1 MRNALL
7 VFALTLVPAAHAQQF
22 ASAGIFGDVV
32 DPQGAVMPGAKV
44 TLTDV
49 DRNQDRTMST
59 NAAGEF
65 SFPSIP
71 VGRYRLRVENAGF
84 RTFEQTDIVVQVNDN
99 RKVDVVLQVGDI
111 STKVEVAAAGAA
123 VETANATLKSV
134 VEGKQILEL
143 PLNGRNV
150 ASLTSLTAG
159 VIQTGSS
166 QGDSKD
172 AAGSITYSVNGSRQN
187 TLKFTLD
194 GGDNEDNLQN
204 VNMPFPFPD
213 AVAEFS
219 VETSNAGAE
228 IGKSSAGAVNVVTK
242 SGTNAFHGNGFWFIR
257 NTDLN
262 ASSYFLHQSDAL
274 KRNQA
279 GGTLGG
285 PVKRNRLFFF
295 GGYQQTWYRSSPTES
310 KTLTMPAP
318 FRQGNF
324 SSLLAQAKP
333 VVITDPTTNA
343 PFAGNIIPTSRLSA
357 AATKLLQ
364 YSPVPAADGYDHWR
378 VVTPRNDREF
388 ISRLDYRV
396 SDRHSFTARYYQ
408 NEAVNDRTI
417 DPNDINTV
425 SNSESTYSKNGTLG
439 YTYVVSPSLLSETRA
454 TVARTFGIRSNAF
467 PLTIADMGVDV
478 HPTSNQISVSING
491 TSGLSLSTSNPPAR
505 FARTNL
511 ELTHSWHWT
520 HGRHNVSW
528 GADLMASRYN
538 EYNAFQGSGAYSFNG
553 RFSGFDQAD
562 YMLGLMSSFS
572 QSNGE
577 LEFRR
582 YHYYGFYA
590 ADSFRVTRRLT
601 VSYGLRWEPFF
612 PITDVNDREVQFSQA
627 DYLAGIRS
635 TRYVNAPV
643 GLYFPGDSPNGR
655 TIPKGGVSA
664 GHDQLAPRVGVAWDV
679 TGDGRTSMRAG
690 YGIFYDTA
698 EMYVLNNMNLQAPFS
713 FSVAFQN
720 GLFDRPFQG
729 RENLNVFPYSG
740 DFQPN
745 SAFQIPSS
753 AVVYEPTWRQ
763 PYTQNWNYTVEH
775 SFGSWLAQA
784 SYVGTKA
791 TDLIANRDLNAPIYD
806 YTQTLKTNQSTI
818 NQRRPRQQFQGMT
831 SIFTGL
837 NSIYNG
843 LQLTMKKRFSKNYT
857 VEGAYTWSRAIDY
870 ISKNAQVTS
879 LNIQNPFNWRM
890 TRGPSDND
898 RTHVFTG
905 SFVWSLPSPKTVA
918 GARWAAAVVGGWQWS
933 GILTL
938 ATGTPFGITSTND
951 AMAGAG
957 TAFAVATGPLSLGGG
972 RSRGAEIAQWFN
984 IANVAQAADGTYGSL
999 GRNVLR
1005 NPGYSNL
1012 DTRISRIV
1020 PLKFRETASLQ
1031 MLFEAFSALNHPIL
1045 GAPDNR
1051 LGRSTFGQ
1059 IATVTGQRVLQF
1071 GLKLGF

>member
-1 MRNALL
+1 MTKTILIL
-7 VFALTLVPAAHAQQF
+7 ALTLIPAARAQQF
-22 ASAGIFGDVV
+22 ASAGIFGNVADA
-32 DPQGAVMPGAKV
+32 QGAVMPGAKV
-44 TLTDV
+44 TLIDV
-49 DRNQDRTMST
+49 DRNQERSMMT
-59 NAAGEF
+59 NSAGEF
-65 SFPSIP
+65 TFPSIP
-71 VGRYRLRVENAGF
+71 VGTYRLRVENAGF
-84 RTFEQTDIVVQVNDN
+84 RGFEQTGIVVEVNDN
-99 RKVDVVLQVGDI
+99 RKVDVVMQVGDI
-111 STKVEVAAAGAA
+111 STKVEVAAAAAA

-134 VEGKQILEL
+134 VEGKRILEL

-159 VIQTGSS
+159 VVQTGSS
-166 QGDSKD
+166 SGDSKN
-172 AAGSITYSVNGSRQN
+172 AAESITFSVNGSRQN

-219 VETSNAGAE
+219 VETSNAGVE
-228 IGKSSAGAVNVVTK
+228 VGKSSAGAVNVVTK
-242 SGTNAFHGNGFWFIR
+242 SGTNTLHGNGFWFVR

-262 ASSYFLHQSDAL
+262 AQSYFAHQSDLL

-285 PVKRNRLFFF
+285 PVRRNKLFFF
-295 GGYQQTWYRSSPTES
+295 GGYQQTWIRSSPTES
-310 KTLTMPAP
+310 KTLTMPAA

-324 SSLLAQAKP
+324 SSLLTQAKP
-333 VVITDPTTNA
+333 VVVNDPLTNT
-343 PFAGNIIPTSRLSA
+343 PFAGNIIPQPRLSA
-357 AATKLLQ
+357 AAAKLLAF
-364 YSPVPAADGYDHWR
+364 SPVPAADGYDHWR
-378 VVTPRNDREF
+378 VITPRNDREY
-388 ISRLDYRV
+388 ISRLDYRL
-396 SDRHSFTARYYQ
+396 SDKHSFTARYYQ
-408 NEAVNDRTI
+408 NEAVNSRTI
-417 DPNDINTV
+417 DPKDINTV

-454 TVARTFGIRSNAF
+454 TVARTFGIRSNDF

-491 TSGLSLSTSNPPAR
+491 TSGLSISTSNPPAR

-528 GADLMASRYN
+528 GADVMTSRYN
-538 EYNAFQGSGAYSFNG
+538 EYNTFQGSGAYNFNG
-553 RFSGFDQAD
+553 RWSGFDQAD
-562 YMLGLMSSFS
+562 FVLGQLSSFN

-577 LEFRR
+577 LEYRR

-590 ADSFRVTRRLT
+590 SDSFRISRRVTL
-601 VSYGLRWEPFF
+601 SYGLRWEPFF
-612 PITDVNDREVQFSQA
+612 PITDLNDREVQFSQP
-627 DYLAGIRS
+627 DYLKGTRS
-635 TRYVNAPV
+635 TRYVNAPP
-643 GLYFPGDSPNGR
+643 GLFYPGDSPNGR
-655 TIPKGGVSA
+655 EIPKGGVSA
-664 GHDQLAPRVGVAWDV
+664 SHKQFAPRVGLAWDV
-679 TGDGRTSMRAG
+679 FGDGRTSMRAG

-713 FSVAFQN
+713 FTVAFQN

-740 DFQPN
+740 DFQTN
-745 SAFQIPSS
+745 SPFQIPSA

-784 SYVGTKA
+784 SYVGTKSSE
-791 TDLIANRDLNAPIYD
+791 LIANRDLNAPIYD
-806 YTQTLKTNQSTI
+806 YTKDLRTNQSTI
-818 NQRRPRQQFQGMT
+818 NARRPRQEFQGMT

-837 NSIYNG
+837 NSMYNG
-843 LQLTMKKRFSKNYT
+843 MQLTMKKRFGRSYS
-857 VEGAYTWSRAIDY
+857 VQGAYTWSRAIDY

-879 LNIQNPFNWRM
+879 VNIQNPFNWGM

-905 SFVWSLPSPKTVA
+905 SYVWSLPTPKTVL

-933 GILTL
+933 GIVTL

-957 TAFAVATGPLSLGGG
+957 SAFAVATGNVSLPSG
-972 RSRGAEIAQWFN
+972 RSRGAEINQWFN
-984 IANVAQAADGTYGSL
+984 TAAVGQADAGTYGSL

-1005 NPGYSNL
+1005 NPGYSNY
-1012 DTRISRIV
+1012 DTRVSRVV
-1020 PLKFRETASLQ
+1020 PLKFRETANLQ
-1031 MLFEAFSALNHPIL
+1031 MLFEFFNALNHPIL

-1051 LGRSTFGQ
+1051 LGRTTFGQ
-1059 IATVTGQRVLQF
+1059 ITTVSGQRVLQL
-1071 GLKLGF
+1071 GLKIGF